1 MEYLKEEILTIHTFG
16 YGRDHDAAIMI
27 DISKLGNG
35 AFYYIQDI
43 NLLGVFFG
51 NLFGGL
57 KSIVASD
64 IKFDLQCKP

>member
-1 MEYLKEEILTIHTFG
+1 MENVKEEILTIHTFG
-16 YGRDHDAAIMI
+16 YGKDHDAAIMI
-27 DISKLGNG
+27 ALSELGNG

-51 NLFGGL
+51 DLVGGL